1 MRYLL
6 RRADGNVFTHGWKPG
21 FARCPTQEGH
31 ASGSFPT
38 GLPTVNHQSNKN
50 QRGRPTVH
58 KHRQSQLPR
67 ILRHMSSSAAS
78 SSRPG
83 QPGAQYGRPF
93 RSDPNRDEHRVP
105 AALLDGPSP
114 ADLTSPPVGAFP
126 CWMETVKR
134 VHRCAGGVFA
144 PTGLFRP
151 LVAPQGR
158 QLSRLPERSPGLV
171 RAASRA
177 TGADCRRRDGRAGV
191 RGWLEAEPRGRKRC
205 AASVPRRAAGGGCGD
220 QLGGCGPLRHHT

>member
-1 MRYLL
+1 MTVLVQSWMKPFTMPAGRAAASGGRDRTGGGAISASKNRWKRFHAWLETGL
-6 RRADGNVFTHGWKPG
+6 RP
-21 FARCPTQEGH
+21 CPTQEGH

-58 KHRQSQLPR
+58 MHRQSQLPR

-151 LVAPQGR
+151 YGGTAGAAALPTPGKIPRAGQGR
-158 QLSRLPERSPGLV
+158 AVCDWCGLP
-171 RAASRA
+171 AARW
-177 TGADCRRRDGRAGV
+177 TGGCAGV
-191 RGWLEAEPRGRKRC
+191 
-205 AASVPRRAAGGGCGD
+205 AGG
-220 QLGGCGPLRHHT
+220 